1 MTLCTEIYLLAYR
14 MCCGEEISIDGL
26 VTTAIIFLHTAALFL
41 SVSLAAASVY
51 EVVSEG
57 CRMCARYSTY
67 IARDINELLLFAVIC
82 MKTVK

>member
-41 SVSLAAASVY
+41 YVSLVIPNKLRSVRPGLISC
-51 EVVSEG
+51 VLIPLATHVH
-57 CRMCARYSTY
+57 
-67 IARDINELLLFAVIC
+67 LH
-82 MKTVK
+82 